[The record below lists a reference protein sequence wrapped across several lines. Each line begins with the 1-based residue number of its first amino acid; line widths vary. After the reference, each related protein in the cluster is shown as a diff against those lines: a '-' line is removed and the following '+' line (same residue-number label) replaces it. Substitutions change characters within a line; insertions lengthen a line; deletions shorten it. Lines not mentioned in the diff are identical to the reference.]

1 MSTAHGA
8 VSKDYLPFQN
18 ALASLLL
25 DEEQGGMVCDAIL
38 GRSVGSHSSV
48 AATEELAAFFPSC
61 SVPRTYAAVIHNWI
75 STQMQPLL
83 SYRPHHS
90 FPSGTSSSSSSSGG
104 GGGSS
109 FSFAG
114 GSSSPCTS
122 PYAAMQPFSFGI
134 TPAAYSSAG
143 VSGAGGGSG
152 SGSNSTGGS
161 SMGDGDN
168 GF

>member
-25 DEEQGGMVCDAIL
+25 DEEQGRMVCDAIL

-90 FPSGTSSSSSSSGG
+90 FPSGTSSSSSSS
-104 GGGSS
+104 S
-109 FSFAG
+109 
-114 GSSSPCTS
+114 
-122 PYAAMQPFSFGI
+122 
-134 TPAAYSSAG
+134 
-143 VSGAGGGSG
+143 GGGSG
-152 SGSNSTGGS
+152 VVAIAFS
-161 SMGDGDN
+161 SPYALLALQDLGAACDDLLLRRAFVHNFEEFGVEAAELRIALD
-168 GF
+168 FLRCSLR